1 MPDKP
6 PAGYWSWRE
15 KGQAAYKK
23 QLAPKKNAPKGA
35 FFKDNPSSK
44 ESLAKE

>member
-15 KGQAAYKK
+15 KAQAAYKK
-23 QLAPKKNAPKGA
+23 QLAPKDGTFWDDAPKRKTA
-35 FFKDNPSSK
+35 PKDKVS
-44 ESLAKE
+44 A